1 MGGHDV
7 AMAIVES
14 RIVDTNPVV
23 EDLGRRLRLAVI
35 GGGPGSFIGEMHRAA
50 ARLDDRYRIVAA
62 ALSSDP
68 GRARAAARRIGVPA
82 ERAYGSGTELIDRE
96 AARDDGADVVAIMT
110 PNDTHREYCL
120 AALERGFDVICDK
133 PLANSLDDALA
144 VVRAVRETG
153 KVFAL
158 THNYTGYPMVRQ
170 ARAMV
175 AAGQLGEIRL
185 VQVEYVQG
193 GNAAADAGSDG
204 VRWRFDPARS
214 GPSLILGDI
223 GTHAHHL
230 VCYVAGVELQA
241 VAADVGAIVPG
252 RQIHD
257 YAGVLLRFAG
267 GARGCLWATQAA
279 AGVESSLG
287 FRISGALGTVEWHQ
301 DRANELRF
309 LPLAGPAQVRTRNGP
324 GTLPLSARG
333 SRVGKGHPEGFHEGF
348 ANIYADAAEAI
359 AARRSGRTPD
369 PLALHFPTAEDGA
382 RGLRFVEAALASSAA
397 GGGWV
402 DCRLTLD

>member
-1 MGGHDV
+1 MID
-7 AMAIVES
+7 A
-14 RIVDTNPVV
+14 NPVV
-23 EDLGRRLRLAVI
+23 EALGRRLRLAVI
-35 GGGPGSFIGEMHRAA
+35 GGGPGSFIGEVHRAA

-62 ALSSDP
+62 ALSSDAAR
-68 GRARAAARRIGVPA
+68 GRAAAVRIGVPA
-82 ERAYGSGTELIDRE
+82 ERAYGSGAELIDRE
-96 AARDDGADVVAIMT
+96 AARADGADAVAIMT
-110 PNDTHREYCL
+110 PNDTHRQYAV

-144 VVRAVRETG
+144 VVRAVRDTG
-153 KVFAL
+153 RVFAL

-170 ARAMV
+170 ARAMA
-175 AAGQLGEIRL
+175 AAGQLGDVRL
-185 VQVEYVQG
+185 AQVEYVQG
-193 GNAAADAGSDG
+193 GNAAGDGRADGGGPAGP

-230 VCYVAGVELQA
+230 VCYVAGVELAA
-241 VAADVGAIVPG
+241 VCADVGAIVPG
-252 RQIHD
+252 RRVDD

-279 AGVESSLG
+279 AGMESSLG

-309 LPLAGPAQVRTRNGP
+309 LPLDGPAQVLTRNGP
-324 GTLPLSARG
+324 GALPLAARG

-348 ANIYADAAEAI
+348 ANVYADAAEAI
-359 AARRSGRTPD
+359 AARRSGRAAD
-369 PLALHFPTAEDGA
+369 PLALHFPTVEDGA
-382 RGLRFVEAALASSAA
+382 RGVRFVEAALASSHA
-397 GGGWV
+397 GGRWV
-402 DCRLTLD
+402 DCRLTLP

>member
-1 MGGHDV
+1 MIDG
-7 AMAIVES
+7 
-14 RIVDTNPVV
+14 NPVV
-23 EDLGRRLRLAVI
+23 EALGRRLRLAVI
-35 GGGPGSFIGEMHRAA
+35 GGGPGSFIGQVHRAA

-62 ALSSDP
+62 ALSSDAER
-68 GRARAAARRIGVPA
+68 GRAAAVRIGVPA
-82 ERAYGSGTELIDRE
+82 DRAYGSGDELIDRE
-96 AARDDGADVVAIMT
+96 AARADGADAVAIMT
-110 PNDTHREYCL
+110 PNDTHRRYAV
-120 AALERGFDVICDK
+120 AALQRGFDVICDK

-144 VVRAVRETG
+144 VVQAVRETG
-153 KVFAL
+153 RVFAL

-170 ARAMV
+170 ARAMA
-175 AAGQLGEIRL
+175 AAGELGDVRL

-193 GNAAADAGSDG
+193 GNADGASRADGAGG
-204 VRWRFDPARS
+204 PAGPARWRFDPARS

-230 VCYVAGVELQA
+230 VCYVAGVELAA
-241 VAADVGAIVPG
+241 VCADVGAIVPG
-252 RQIHD
+252 RRVDD

-287 FRISGALGTVEWHQ
+287 FRISGGRGTVEWHQ

-309 LPLAGPAQVRTRNGP
+309 LPLDGPAQMRTRNGP
-324 GTLPLSARG
+324 GALPLSARG

-359 AARRSGRTPD
+359 AARRSGRAAD
-369 PLALHFPTAEDGA
+369 PLALHFPTVEDGA
-382 RGLRFVEAALASSAA
+382 RGVRFVEAALASSAA
-397 GGGWV
+397 GGRWV
-402 DCRLTLD
+402 DCRLTLR

>member
-1 MGGHDV
+1 MPDV
-7 AMAIVES
+7 
-14 RIVDTNPVV
+14 NPVV
-23 EDLGRRLRLAVI
+23 EALGRRLRLAVI
-35 GGGPGSFIGEMHRAA
+35 GGGPGSFIGEVHRAA

-62 ALSSDP
+62 ALSSDAER
-68 GRARAAARRIGVPA
+68 GRAAALRIGVPA
-82 ERAYGSGTELIDRE
+82 ERAYGSGAELIDRE
-96 AARDDGADVVAIMT
+96 AARTDGADVVAVMT
-110 PNDTHREYCL
+110 PNDTHREYSV
-120 AALERGFDVICDK
+120 AALQRGFDVICDK
-133 PLANSLDDALA
+133 PLANSLGDALA
-144 VVRAVRETG
+144 VAQAVRDTG
-153 KVFAL
+153 RVFAL

-193 GNAAADAGSDG
+193 GNAGGPAGPA
-204 VRWRFDPARS
+204 RWRFDPARS

-230 VCYVAGVELQA
+230 VCYVAGVELDA
-241 VAADVGAIVPG
+241 VSADVGAIVPG
-252 RQIHD
+252 RRVDD
-257 YAGVLLRFAG
+257 YAGVLLRFTG

-287 FRISGALGTVEWHQ
+287 FRISGARGTVEWHQ

-309 LPLAGPAQVRTRNGP
+309 LPLDGPAQVRTRNGP

-333 SRVGKGHPEGFHEGF
+333 SRIGKGHPEGFHEGF

-359 AARRSGRTPD
+359 AARRSGRAAD
-369 PLALHFPTAEDGA
+369 PLALHFPTVEDGA
-382 RGLRFVEAALASSAA
+382 RGVRFVEAALASSNA
-397 GGGWV
+397 GGRWI
-402 DCRLTLD
+402 DCRLTLR

>member
-1 MGGHDV
+1 MPDV
-7 AMAIVES
+7 
-14 RIVDTNPVV
+14 NPVV
-23 EDLGRRLRLAVI
+23 EALGRRLRLAVI
-35 GGGPGSFIGEMHRAA
+35 GGGPGSFIGEVHRAA

-62 ALSSDP
+62 ALSSDAER
-68 GRARAAARRIGVPA
+68 GRAAALRIGVPA
-82 ERAYGSGTELIDRE
+82 ERAYGSGTDLIDRE
-96 AARDDGADVVAIMT
+96 AARTDGADVVAVMT
-110 PNDTHREYCL
+110 PNDTHREYSV
-120 AALERGFDVICDK
+120 AALQRGFDVICDK
-133 PLANSLDDALA
+133 PLANSLGDALA
-144 VVRAVRETG
+144 VAQAVRDTG
-153 KVFAL
+153 RVFAL

-193 GNAAADAGSDG
+193 GNAGGPAGPA
-204 VRWRFDPARS
+204 RWRFDPARS

-230 VCYVAGVELQA
+230 VCYVAGVELAA
-241 VAADVGAIVPG
+241 VSADVGAIVPG
-252 RQIHD
+252 RRVDD
-257 YAGVLLRFAG
+257 YAGVLLRFTG

-287 FRISGALGTVEWHQ
+287 FRISGARGTVEWHQ

-309 LPLAGPAQVRTRNGP
+309 LPLDGPAQVRTRNGP

-333 SRVGKGHPEGFHEGF
+333 SRIGKGHPEGFHEGF

-359 AARRSGRTPD
+359 AARRSGRAAD
-369 PLALHFPTAEDGA
+369 PLALHFPTVEDGA
-382 RGLRFVEAALASSAA
+382 RGVRFVEAALASSNA
-397 GGGWV
+397 GGRWI
-402 DCRLTLD
+402 DCRLTLR

>member
-1 MGGHDV
+1 MPDV
-7 AMAIVES
+7 
-14 RIVDTNPVV
+14 NPVV
-23 EDLGRRLRLAVI
+23 EALGRRLRLAVI
-35 GGGPGSFIGEMHRAA
+35 GGGPGSFIGEVHRAA

-62 ALSSDP
+62 ALSSDAE
-68 GRARAAARRIGVPA
+68 RSRAAALRIGVPA
-82 ERAYGSGTELIDRE
+82 ERAYGSGADLIDRE
-96 AARDDGADVVAIMT
+96 AARTDGADVVAVMT
-110 PNDTHREYCL
+110 PNDTHREYSV
-120 AALERGFDVICDK
+120 AALQRGFDVICDK
-133 PLANSLDDALA
+133 PLANSLGDALA
-144 VVRAVRETG
+144 VAQAVRDTG
-153 KVFAL
+153 RVFAL

-193 GNAAADAGSDG
+193 GNAGGPAGPA
-204 VRWRFDPARS
+204 RWRFDPARS

-230 VCYVAGVELQA
+230 VCYVAGVELAA
-241 VAADVGAIVPG
+241 VSADVGAIVPG
-252 RQIHD
+252 RRVDD
-257 YAGVLLRFAG
+257 YAGVLLRFTG

-309 LPLAGPAQVRTRNGP
+309 LPLDGPAQVRTRNGP

-333 SRVGKGHPEGFHEGF
+333 SRIGKGHPEGFHEGF

-359 AARRSGRTPD
+359 AARRSGRAAD
-369 PLALHFPTAEDGA
+369 PLSLHFPTVEDGA
-382 RGLRFVEAALASSAA
+382 RGVRFVEAALDSSNA
-397 GGGWV
+397 GGRWI
-402 DCRLTLD
+402 DCRLTLR

>member
-1 MGGHDV
+1 MPDV
-7 AMAIVES
+7 
-14 RIVDTNPVV
+14 NPVV
-23 EDLGRRLRLAVI
+23 EALGRRLRLAVI
-35 GGGPGSFIGEMHRAA
+35 GGGPGSFIGEVHRAA

-62 ALSSDP
+62 ALSSDAER
-68 GRARAAARRIGVPA
+68 GRAAALRIGVPA
-82 ERAYGSGTELIDRE
+82 ERAYGSGAELIDRE
-96 AARDDGADVVAIMT
+96 AARTDGADVVAVMT
-110 PNDTHREYCL
+110 PNDTHREYSV
-120 AALERGFDVICDK
+120 AALQRGFDVICDK
-133 PLANSLDDALA
+133 PLANSLGDALA
-144 VVRAVRETG
+144 VAQAVRDTG
-153 KVFAL
+153 RVFAL

-193 GNAAADAGSDG
+193 GNAGGPAGPA
-204 VRWRFDPARS
+204 RWRFDPARS

-230 VCYVAGVELQA
+230 VCYVAGVELAA
-241 VAADVGAIVPG
+241 VSADVGAIVPG
-252 RQIHD
+252 RRVDD
-257 YAGVLLRFAG
+257 YAGVLLRFTG

-287 FRISGALGTVEWHQ
+287 FRISGARGTVEWHQ

-309 LPLAGPAQVRTRNGP
+309 LPLDGPAQVRTRNGP

-333 SRVGKGHPEGFHEGF
+333 SRIGKGHPEGFHEGF

-359 AARRSGRTPD
+359 AARRSGRAAD
-369 PLALHFPTAEDGA
+369 PLALHFPTVEDGA
-382 RGLRFVEAALASSAA
+382 RGVRFVEAALASSNA
-397 GGGWV
+397 GGRWI
-402 DCRLTLD
+402 DCRLTLR

>member
-1 MGGHDV
+1 MPDV
-7 AMAIVES
+7 
-14 RIVDTNPVV
+14 NPVV
-23 EDLGRRLRLAVI
+23 EALGRRLRLAVI
-35 GGGPGSFIGEMHRAA
+35 GGGPGSFIGEVHRAA

-62 ALSSDP
+62 ALSSDAER
-68 GRARAAARRIGVPA
+68 GRAAALRIGVPA
-82 ERAYGSGTELIDRE
+82 ERAYGSGADLIDRE
-96 AARDDGADVVAIMT
+96 AARTDGADVVAVMT
-110 PNDTHREYCL
+110 PNDTHREYSI
-120 AALERGFDVICDK
+120 AALQRGFDVICDK
-133 PLANSLDDALA
+133 PLANSLGDALA
-144 VVRAVRETG
+144 VAQAVRDTG
-153 KVFAL
+153 RVFAL

-193 GNAAADAGSDG
+193 GNAGGPAGPA
-204 VRWRFDPARS
+204 RWRFDPARS

-230 VCYVAGVELQA
+230 VCYVAGVELAA
-241 VAADVGAIVPG
+241 VSADVGAIVPG
-252 RQIHD
+252 RRVDD
-257 YAGVLLRFAG
+257 YAGVLLRFTG
-267 GARGCLWATQAA
+267 RARGCLWATQAA

-309 LPLAGPAQVRTRNGP
+309 LPLDGPAQVRTRNGP

-333 SRVGKGHPEGFHEGF
+333 SRIGKGHPEGFHEGF

-359 AARRSGRTPD
+359 AARRSGRAAD
-369 PLALHFPTAEDGA
+369 PLALHFPTVEDGA
-382 RGLRFVEAALASSAA
+382 RGVRFVEAALDSSNA
-397 GGGWV
+397 GGRWI
-402 DCRLTLD
+402 DCRLTLR

>member
-1 MGGHDV
+1 MID
-7 AMAIVES
+7 A
-14 RIVDTNPVV
+14 NPVV
-23 EDLGRRLRLAVI
+23 EALGRRLRLAVI
-35 GGGPGSFIGEMHRAA
+35 GGGPGSFIGEVHRAA

-62 ALSSDP
+62 ALSSDAAR
-68 GRARAAARRIGVPA
+68 GRAAAVRIGVPA
-82 ERAYGSGTELIDRE
+82 ERSYGSGAELIDRE
-96 AARDDGADVVAIMT
+96 AGRADGADAVAIMT
-110 PNDTHREYCL
+110 PNDTHRQYAV

-144 VVRAVRETG
+144 VVRAVRDTG
-153 KVFAL
+153 RVFAL

-170 ARAMV
+170 ARAMA
-175 AAGQLGEIRL
+175 AAGQLGDVRL

-193 GNAAADAGSDG
+193 GNAAGDGRADGGGPAGP

-214 GPSLILGDI
+214 GPSLVLGDI

-230 VCYVAGVELQA
+230 VCYVAGVELAA
-241 VAADVGAIVPG
+241 VCADVGAIVPG
-252 RQIHD
+252 RRVDD

-279 AGVESSLG
+279 AGMESSLG

-309 LPLAGPAQVRTRNGP
+309 LPLDGPAQVLTRNGP
-324 GTLPLSARG
+324 GALPLAARG

-348 ANIYADAAEAI
+348 ANVYADAAEAI
-359 AARRSGRTPD
+359 AARRSGRAAD
-369 PLALHFPTAEDGA
+369 PLALHFPTVEDGA
-382 RGLRFVEAALASSAA
+382 RGVRFVEAALASSRA
-397 GGGWV
+397 GGRWV
-402 DCRLTLD
+402 DCRLTLP

>member
-1 MGGHDV
+1 MIDG
-7 AMAIVES
+7 
-14 RIVDTNPVV
+14 NPVV
-23 EDLGRRLRLAVI
+23 EALGRRLRLAVI
-35 GGGPGSFIGEMHRAA
+35 GGGPGSFIGQVHRAA

-62 ALSSDP
+62 ALSSDAER
-68 GRARAAARRIGVPA
+68 GRAAAVRIGVPA
-82 ERAYGSGTELIDRE
+82 DRAYGSGDELIDRE
-96 AARDDGADVVAIMT
+96 ASRADGADAVAIMT
-110 PNDTHREYCL
+110 PNDTHRRYAV
-120 AALERGFDVICDK
+120 AALQRGFDVICDK

-144 VVRAVRETG
+144 VVQAVRETG
-153 KVFAL
+153 RVFAL

-170 ARAMV
+170 ARAMA
-175 AAGQLGEIRL
+175 AAGELGDVRL

-193 GNAAADAGSDG
+193 GNADGASRADGAGG
-204 VRWRFDPARS
+204 PAGPARWRFDPARS

-230 VCYVAGVELQA
+230 VCYVAGVELAA
-241 VAADVGAIVPG
+241 VCADVGAIVPG
-252 RQIHD
+252 RRVDD

-287 FRISGALGTVEWHQ
+287 FRISGGRGTVEWHQ

-309 LPLAGPAQVRTRNGP
+309 LPLDGPAQMRTRNGP
-324 GTLPLSARG
+324 GALPLSARG

-359 AARRSGRTPD
+359 AARRSGRAAD
-369 PLALHFPTAEDGA
+369 PLALHFPTVEDGA
-382 RGLRFVEAALASSAA
+382 RGVRFVEAALASSAA
-397 GGGWV
+397 GGRWV
-402 DCRLTLD
+402 DCRLTLR

>member
-1 MGGHDV
+1 
-7 AMAIVES
+7 MAES
-14 RIVDTNPVV
+14 RIVDGNPVM
-23 EDLGRRLRLAVI
+23 EALGRRLRLAVI

-50 ARLDDRYRIVAA
+50 SRLDDRYRIVAA
-62 ALSSDP
+62 ALSSDAE
-68 GRARAAARRIGVPA
+68 RARAAARQIGVPD
-82 ERAYGSGTELIDRE
+82 ERAYGSGTELIERE
-96 AARDDGADVVAIMT
+96 AARADGADVVAIMT
-110 PNDTHREYCL
+110 PNETHREYCV

-144 VVRAVRETG
+144 VVRAVRESG
-153 KVFAL
+153 KVFVL

-175 AAGQLGEIRL
+175 AAGQLGDIRL

-193 GNAAADAGSDG
+193 GNAAADAGSGG

-252 RQIHD
+252 RTVHD

-279 AGVESSLG
+279 AGMESSLG
-287 FRISGALGTVEWHQ
+287 VRVSGAAGTLEGHQ
-301 DRANELRF
+301 D
-309 LPLAGPAQVRTRNGP
+309 PAKER
-324 GTLPLSARG
+324 
-333 SRVGKGHPEGFHEGF
+333 RV
-348 ANIYADAAEAI
+348 
-359 AARRSGRTPD
+359 
-369 PLALHFPTAEDGA
+369 
-382 RGLRFVEAALASSAA
+382 
-397 GGGWV
+397 
-402 DCRLTLD
+402 

>member
-1 MGGHDV
+1 
-7 AMAIVES
+7 MAIGVAES
-14 RIVDTNPVV
+14 RIVDGNPVM
-23 EDLGRRLRLAVI
+23 EALGRRLRLAVI

-50 ARLDDRYRIVAA
+50 SRLDDRYRIVAA
-62 ALSSDP
+62 ALSSDAE
-68 GRARAAARRIGVPA
+68 RARAAARRIGVPD
-82 ERAYGSGTELIDRE
+82 ERAYGSGTELIERE
-96 AARDDGADVVAIMT
+96 AARADGADVVAIMT
-110 PNDTHREYCL
+110 PNETHREYCV

-144 VVRAVRETG
+144 VVRAVRESG
-153 KVFAL
+153 KVFVL

-175 AAGQLGEIRL
+175 AAGQLGDIRL

-193 GNAAADAGSDG
+193 GNADADAGSGG

-252 RQIHD
+252 RTVHD

-279 AGVESSLG
+279 AGMESSLG
-287 FRISGALGTVEWHQ
+287 FRISGAAGTVEWHQ

-324 GTLPLSARG
+324 GTMPLSARG

-359 AARRSGRTPD
+359 AARRSGRAPD
-369 PLALHFPTAEDGA
+369 PLALHVPTVADGA
-382 RGLRFVEAALASSAA
+382 RGLAFVEAALASSAA